1 MSARTQPS
9 TAVAV
14 QRELFDYGDLSAPE
28 VKRCESAVEKI
39 TKYQRRMAG
48 DIVAIG
54 SELLAVK
61 DKLEHGQFG
70 AWIGHHFGWSNDTAG
85 RYMNVAK
92 TFGHIPQF
100 AEFKIDTS
108 ALHLLANDKC
118 PDETRDEFIERA
130 ESGER
135 ITHAM
140 VKQELDGDKYEPSYD
155 DRIDKVVARI
165 RAMANHEYRALLLA
179 RLKIVCQELE
189 EDE

>member
-1 MSARTQPS
+1 MDAKFSR
-9 TAVAV
+9 AVAV
-14 QRELFDYGDLSAPE
+14 QRELFDYGNLAAPE

-39 TKYQRRMAG
+39 TKYQRRMAA

-70 AWIGHHFGWSNDTAG
+70 QWIDHYFGWSQQTGSRMMQAAT
-85 RYMNVAK
+85 V
-92 TFGHIPQF
+92 
-100 AEFKIDTS
+100 FKSLNLSIFTIDTS
-108 ALHLLANDKC
+108 ALYLLSSSKC
-118 PDETRDEFIERA
+118 PDEVRDDFIERA
-130 ESGER
+130 ERGEH
-135 ITHAM
+135 ITHAT